1 MIGNTIWQIIFWISV
16 FVIFWAYFG
25 YFITLAII
33 SKLYQNK
40 TIKSNE
46 SPAVSFIV
54 TAYNEELRIRRKIEN
69 TLEIQYPKDKF
80 EVIFVSDGSS
90 DKTNEIVASY
100 ADRGVKL
107 LALPVRHGK
116 HYGQHEAIKIAAGDI
131 LVFTDATTYL
141 NPDAVGKLVR
151 GFADNSVGCISG
163 EDFVETDESES
174 AGEGAYVKYEMKLRS
189 LESRV
194 ANLVGVSGCF
204 FALRKKLTDTWFSDL
219 SSDFYLPI
227 LTHMNGYRVILES
240 EAVCRYAALKD
251 PEKEF
256 QRKVRTIVNGMAVLD
271 RLKSILNPFKYG
283 VFSWQMISHKIIR
296 WSVPAALVFI
306 FLCSIG
312 LMETYR
318 FYSILFWLQVCFYLL
333 ALMGYIIKPLRKILL
348 FKIPLFFVTVNFS
361 IFIAWLKFLTGR
373 RYVTWESTKR

>member
-33 SKLYQNK
+33 SKLYQNN

-189 LESRV
+189 LESGV